1 MSVHQPLCQSSRPTT
16 NSARDLF
23 IFCVKQ
29 AMERDLWSDSNTHF
43 QWAQMI
49 FGYEKNSS
57 MRIDYMSIVKRE
69 YSTYFS
75 RENKYS
81 FLKDKIE
88 RDFPSLI
95 GEDDDD
101 EDDYTSDGLIRKT
114 IKILGKE
121 IVEQKDPKNI
131 ESFKGSDL
139 SLVKHQGESYIY
151 QVKLLLSDGQ
161 EPHFH
166 DGIPFILYA
175 FSKAI
180 TCEAVDFD
188 YESGVLYFTAHR
200 FLSPAP
206 YYRVLL
212 DSTFILEGL
221 RHRLEDLKEKR
232 IDEDLPFAKFIFEET
247 EQLTKVEHKAVPSNL
262 TENLDRPQRSAFYAA
277 LDKDIT
283 FIWGP
288 PGTGKSF
295 TLASI
300 IYALYELGEDR
311 TAICCLSNVA
321 VDQLLCKVLDI
332 INTKKEKIEPGN
344 IYRAGRTSDSRII
357 STAYL
362 FPNDQRTQNLRN
374 QIKCNLDRL
383 LWLKEH
389 KSGMSEE
396 SIILKAENKDLREQL
411 KEHTESLVKSSRLVF
426 STISNFILSN
436 NLYESKF
443 ENLIV
448 DEASMLSMP
457 SLLALGNKISKR
469 LILVGDFQQL
479 SPIALIQKEEL
490 KNSVFE
496 MAGIDIKNTEHPA
509 LYQLLNQRRSNERIV
524 NIINDTFYNNKLTA
538 IIKEESE
545 VINSDPY
552 KGRVIALRKVTNGA
566 VRFTRGGTRQNKAFA
581 ESIIQLLDKFQ
592 EDKSAQY
599 SIGVITPYKGQVAL
613 LKALKY
619 ERKYPEAFEKRI
631 KIGTIHTFQGSECDV
646 IIYDMVDCAK
656 SESGKPSKIGKI
668 YSGTEGERLLNVA
681 ISRARHKLI
690 VVCDIDF
697 ICNIPGNT
705 LSDNARKVFEKLSRY
720 RFSS

>member
-139 SLVKHQGESYIY
+139 SLVKHQGKSYIY

-457 SLLALGNKISKR
+457 SFLALGNKISKR